1 MVTNPCDPNPC
12 KSGFLCSINHL
23 CRHGDLACSHY
34 ICQPGCSVGDGPSLL
49 YPRGSRIRVPVELL
63 STEDGEL
70 HLGYSTCNTVY
81 MLCTCFQGS
90 HVFRC
95 ILSLFTLYLL
105 SNVFLFPC
113 TYTSSL
119 LLNEPCSFSSFYP
132 SSLHT
137 SVGSRHHICLYMSDC
152 FGFFNCT
159 TPLPG
164 ESEVENVPGTSP
176 PPPTIHCEQ
185 QLHCPRGHDDVYR
198 K

>member
-137 SVGSRHHICLYMSDC
+137 SVGSRRHICLYVRL
-152 FGFFNCT
+152 FR
-159 TPLPG
+159 LL
-164 ESEVENVPGTSP
+164 
-176 PPPTIHCEQ
+176 
-185 QLHCPRGHDDVYR
+185 QLHDSSPWRERGGECTRDQPTTSHHTLRTAAALSQRPR
-198 K
+198 